1 MAADVALTLTPRPAT
16 IRATRGAPG
25 LLGSGLT
32 GRAKASAGRVPS
44 AAIFGTG
51 PCEVISANF
60 CSGGTGAAGAA
71 AAAGSGITTSW
82 RAPVLP
88 SMIVTVLV
96 AAGGVAGAFFSGAA
110 EPDAGPS

>member
-1 MAADVALTLTPRPAT
+1 
-16 IRATRGAPG
+16 
-25 LLGSGLT
+25 LLGSGFA
-32 GRAKASAGRVPS
+32 GRANASAGRVPS

-60 CSGGTGAAGAA
+60 CSGGTAAAGAA

-96 AAGGVAGAFFSGAA
+96 AAGGVGGGFAGAFFSGEA

>member
-60 CSGGTGAAGAA
+60 CSGGTGAA

-96 AAGGVAGAFFSGAA
+96 AAGGVGGGVAGAFFSGAA
-110 EPDAGPS
+110 APD